1 MRQKATV
8 TMRDHNESDSEIDHG
23 KTGRPPMQP
32 RAKATREAILE
43 ASATLFGK
51 TGYAGTSIDDIVT
64 LAPVT
69 KGAMYFHFSK
79 KESIAREMF
88 RRWSDAVTET
98 VGKAIA
104 TGQPADRQVLLIY
117 RELARRTQ
125 NEAIIRAGLV
135 LSVDQ
140 SLNDAYATYEA
151 WTEVLT
157 PIVIDAIRSGSLDC
171 AESMSRLAD
180 TLCAGFVG
188 AVKVAASL
196 GENGTII
203 RRVDDLLMMWR
214 GTDPAAVRMFAGAI
228 L

>member
-1 MRQKATV
+1 MN
-8 TMRDHNESDSEIDHG
+8 DHNELSEGIDHG

-32 RAKATREAILE
+32 RAKITREAILE
-43 ASATLFGK
+43 ASAILFSK
-51 TGYAGTSIDDIVT
+51 TGYAGTTIDDIVT

-98 VGKAIA
+98 VGKANA

-151 WTEVLT
+151 WTEALT
-157 PIVIDAIRSGSLDC
+157 PIVIDAIRSGTLDC
-171 AESMSRLAD
+171 VESMSRLAD

-196 GENGTII
+196 GENDTIT
-203 RRVDDLLMMWR
+203 RRVDDLLLMWR
-214 GTDPAAVRMFAGAI
+214 GTDPAAVRMIAGAI

>member
-1 MRQKATV
+1 MH
-8 TMRDHNESDSEIDHG
+8 DHNQPAMEIDHG
-23 KTGRPPMQP
+23 KSGRPPMQP

-43 ASATLFGK
+43 ASATLFSK
-51 TGYAGTSIDDIVT
+51 TGYAGTTIDDIVT

-79 KESIAREMF
+79 KESIAREML

-104 TGQPADRQVLLIY
+104 TGQPADRQILMIY

-125 NEAIIRAGLV
+125 NEAISRAGLV

-151 WTEVLT
+151 WTEALT
-157 PIVIDAIRSGSLDC
+157 PIVVDAIRSGTLDC

-196 GENGTII
+196 GENDTIT

-214 GTDPAAVRMFAGAI
+214 GTDPVSVRKIEGAS

>member
-1 MRQKATV
+1 
-8 TMRDHNESDSEIDHG
+8 
-23 KTGRPPMQP
+23 MQP

-43 ASATLFGK
+43 ASAILFSK

-98 VGKAIA
+98 VGKANA

-135 LSVDQ
+135 LSVEP
-140 SLNDAYATYEA
+140 SLSDAHATYEA
-151 WTEVLT
+151 WTEALT
-157 PIVIDAIRSGSLDC
+157 PIVIDAIRSGTLDF

-188 AVKVAASL
+188 VVKVAASL
-196 GENGTII
+196 GEDGTII

-214 GTDPAAVRMFAGAI
+214 GTDPAAVRMIAGAI

>member
-1 MRQKATV
+1 MNE
-8 TMRDHNESDSEIDHG
+8 HNELSEGIDHG

-43 ASATLFGK
+43 ASAILFSK

-98 VGKAIA
+98 VGKAHA

-151 WTEVLT
+151 WTEALT
-157 PIVIDAIRSGSLDC
+157 PIVIDAIRSGTLDC
-171 AESMSRLAD
+171 VESMSRLAD

-196 GENGTII
+196 GENDTIT
-203 RRVDDLLMMWR
+203 RRVDDLLLMWR
-214 GTDPAAVRMFAGAI
+214 GTDPAAVRMIAGAI

>member
-1 MRQKATV
+1 MH
-8 TMRDHNESDSEIDHG
+8 DHNQPDSEIDHG

-43 ASATLFGK
+43 ASATLFSK
-51 TGYAGTSIDDIVT
+51 TGYAGTTIHDIVA
-64 LAPVT
+64 LARVT

-79 KESIAREMF
+79 KESVAREML

-104 TGQPADRQVLLIY
+104 TGQPADRQVLMIY

-125 NEAIIRAGLV
+125 NEAISRAGLV
-135 LSVDQ
+135 LSVEP
-140 SLNDAYATYEA
+140 SLNDAHATYEE
-151 WTEVLT
+151 WTEALT
-157 PIVIDAIRSGSLDC
+157 PIVVDAIRSGTLDC

-196 GENGTII
+196 GENDTIAH
-203 RRVDDLLMMWR
+203 RVDDLLMMWR
-214 GTDPAAVRMFAGAI
+214 GTDPVSVRMIEGAT